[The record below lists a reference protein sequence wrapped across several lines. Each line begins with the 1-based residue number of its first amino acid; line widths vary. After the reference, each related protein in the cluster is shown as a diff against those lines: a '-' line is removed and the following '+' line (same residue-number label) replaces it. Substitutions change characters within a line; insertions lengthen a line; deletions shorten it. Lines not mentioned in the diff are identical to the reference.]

1 MQNSNITPVLQN
13 PLLLDEATL
22 VEIFAEAKRRAY
34 AAAVEYSQKYF
45 GGADGGLCGVAWVE
59 IHGIKDNTKLGRALK
74 KIGIKQ
80 DYSRAF
86 SIWNPSGLP
95 VQSVDIKEAGAQAA
109 AEYLCNFGFNAYA
122 GSRLD

>member
-1 MQNSNITPVLQN
+1 MQNSNITPALQN

-45 GGADGGLCGVAWVE
+45 GGANGGWCGFAWVE
-59 IHGIKDNTKLGRALK
+59 IHGIRGNTKLGRALK

-86 SIWNPSGLP
+86 RMWNPSGLP

-109 AEYLCNFGFNAYA
+109 AEYLQTFGFNAYA